1 MPQAV
6 LAEDEPVLREQ
17 LRQILQVLWPGLHIV
32 AEAEDG
38 IEALH
43 ALEQHRPQVLFLDI
57 EMPGMS
63 GIEVA
68 KAASGRCHIVFVT
81 AYDQYAVAAF
91 EQGAVDYVMKPI
103 SVARMAAAVSRLKE
117 RLNSAPA
124 QLDGMLRAL
133 AEAAPRRPHLRW
145 INASQGQ
152 NLKVIT
158 VDEICYF
165 KSDNK
170 YTLVVTADAE
180 ALIRTPMK
188 ELLEQLDPESFWP
201 IHRGIVVN
209 ANAISALHRKLGGQ
223 REVRLKARKET
234 LPVSDAFAYRF
245 KEM

>member
-1 MPQAV
+1 MLQA
-6 LAEDEPVLREQ
+6 
-17 LRQILQVLWPGLHIV
+17 LWPDLHIV

-81 AYDQYAVAAF
+81 AYDQYAVSAF

-133 AEAAPRRPHLRW
+133 AATAPKRPHLRW

-152 NLKVIT
+152 TLKVIT
-158 VDEICYF
+158 VNEICYF

-170 YTLVVTADAE
+170 YTLVVTPHQE
-180 ALIRTPMK
+180 SVIRRPIK
-188 ELLEQLDPESFWP
+188 ELVQELDPTVFWQ
-201 IHRGIVVN
+201 IHRGTVIN
-209 ANAISALHRKLGGQ
+209 ANAIAGVQRDVGGHLRVKLK
-223 REVRLKARKET
+223 ERKET
-234 LPVSDAFAYRF
+234 LLVSDPYVHLF
-245 KEM
+245 KSM